1 MATLEKF
8 TKQPADIQDYD
19 IDFGDW
25 LAEFDDSDT
34 LASFTATAETG
45 ITLDPTATRSANV
58 VKVWVTGGTT
68 GTTYKVT
75 VTGTT
80 TLGRVKQVEI
90 SIKVKEV

>member
-1 MATLEKF
+1 MTTLEKF
-8 TKQPADIQDYD
+8 QKQPADIQDYD

-25 LAEFDDSDT
+25 LAEFDDDDT

-45 ITLDPTATRSANV
+45 VTLDPAASRSGDV

-68 GTTYKVT
+68 GTNYKVT

-90 SIKVKEV
+90 TVKVKET